1 MSNGCVT
8 CVQIGSCSTALV
20 ERYDATV
27 REVLT
32 KEYNQA
38 LEERDSAL
46 NELDNMGEE
55 LMEVRNS
62 FSKAQAEF
70 ESGKKAWEAEKKE
83 LTERLNKEFKIF
95 GRELNKVVQN
105 LSKTQA
111 ELEQRYKEHDSL
123 ELGKKVWEA
132 ERMEMTEK
140 IEMAEKEKE
149 NAYCKGYLDGWFKKP
164 HAYVLAWHEA
174 KLTAEVTDHCVL
186 QMMRKLP
193 KSQV

>member
-1 MSNGCVT
+1 M
-8 CVQIGSCSTALV
+8 QIGSCSTALV

-55 LMEVRNS
+55 LME
-62 FSKAQAEF
+62 
-70 ESGKKAWEAEKKE
+70 
-83 LTERLNKEFKIF
+83 EFKIF

-132 ERMEMTEK
+132 ERMEMAEK

-164 HAYVLAWHEA
+164 HAHVHAWHEA
-174 KLTAEVTDHCVL
+174 KLAAEISGRGQEHH
-186 QMMRKLP
+186 KLHMQSWMDFEYDEHIRWW
-193 KSQV
+193 KGGVGQAKNY